1 MAADSPESFQEAL
14 QKALKKSKKFGSSPS
29 SVRNE
34 LGKIPPQATDLEE
47 AVLGAIMLERDA
59 FYEIMDI
66 LSPESFYRDE
76 HQEIYRGAIQ
86 LFEKSQ
92 PIDILTLTEHLRQQG
107 KLDFVG
113 GPYALTELT
122 NRVGSAANIQYH
134 ARIIQEKYILREL
147 IRISSGIQSKAF
159 DPQTDVF
166 ELLDEAENDLFSIS
180 EGNFKNQ
187 DRSMSS
193 LISEAITQIEE
204 LKDKTEG
211 LTGIGSGYTDLD
223 RITSGW
229 QRSDLIILAAR
240 PAMGKT
246 AFVLGLA
253 RNAAVDFNV
262 PVALFSLEMSSLQLV
277 NRLISSEAQIKGDK
291 LRSGNLEE
299 YELAQLHSKIDKL
312 STAKIFIDD
321 TPALNVFDLR
331 AKARRLKDRHGI
343 GMIVIDYLQLMSGGG
358 EGKGQSGG
366 GNREQEISKISR
378 SLKGLAKDLNVP
390 VIALSQ
396 LSRAVETRGGT
407 KRPML
412 SDLRES
418 GSIEQDADQ
427 VMFLYRGEYYGF
439 EQDEDG
445 NPCQGV
451 GEVIIAKN
459 RHGSTAN
466 VRLRFI
472 GEYAKFANLDEFSY
486 SDTPTPDVG
495 DEGYIKRG
503 SSMNEDG
510 EDPLDTPF

>member
-1 MAADSPESFQEAL
+1 MSETPEAFQDSL
-14 QKALKKSKKFGSSPS
+14 KKALRKQKPKGNNFQ
-29 SVRNE
+29 NE
-34 LGKIPPQATDLEE
+34 LGKLPPQAIELEE

-59 FYEIMDI
+59 LYEVMDI
-66 LSPESFYRDE
+66 LRPESFYRDE
-76 HQEIYRGAIQ
+76 HSEVYISAIT

-92 PIDILTLTEHLRQQG
+92 PVDILTVAENLKSRG
-107 KLDFVG
+107 KLEHVG
-113 GPYALTELT
+113 GPYFLSKLTDK
-122 NRVGSAANIQYH
+122 VSSAANIQYH

-147 IRISSGIQSKAF
+147 IRISSDLQTKAY

-166 ELLDEAENDLFSIS
+166 ELLDAAEQDLFGIS

-187 DRSMSS
+187 DEKMST
-193 LISEAITQIEE
+193 LIQKAIAQIEE
-204 LKDKTEG
+204 LKDREEG
-211 LTGIGSGYTDLD
+211 LTGIGSGYTALD

-229 QRSDLIILAAR
+229 QRSDLIIIAAR

-253 RNAAVDFNV
+253 RNAAVDFGV

-277 NRLISSEAQIKGDK
+277 NRLISSEAEISSEK
-291 LRSGNLEE
+291 LRSGNLQEHE
-299 YELAQLHSKIDKL
+299 FHQLHSKIDKL
-312 STAKIFIDD
+312 GEAKIFIDD
-321 TPALNVFDLR
+321 TPGLNIFDLR

-343 GMIVIDYLQLMSGGG
+343 GIIIIDYLQLMSGGG
-358 EGKGQSGG
+358 DNKGG

-396 LSRAVETRGGT
+396 LSRAVESRGGT
-407 KRPML
+407 KKPML

-439 EQDEDG
+439 DTDEDG
-445 NPCQGV
+445 NPTLGT

-459 RHGSTAN
+459 RHGSVDN

-472 GEYAKFANLDEFSY
+472 KEFAKFVDYENFGDLQDGDFMRQGLDAVITKQSKMN
-486 SDTPTPDVG
+486 SDD
-495 DEGYIKRG
+495 
-503 SSMNEDG
+503 
-510 EDPLDTPF
+510 

>member
-1 MAADSPESFQEAL
+1 MATDTPESFQDAL
-14 QKALKKSKKFGSSPS
+14 QRALKKSKKLSTSSS
-29 SVRNE
+29 IRNE

-59 FYEIMDI
+59 LYEVMDI
-66 LSPESFYRDE
+66 LAPDSFYRDE
-76 HQEIYRGAIQ
+76 HKEIYRAAIE

-92 PIDILTLTEHLRQQG
+92 PIDILTITEHLRHKA

-113 GPYALTELT
+113 GAYALTELT

-147 IRISSGIQSKAF
+147 IRISSGIQTKAF

-166 ELLDEAENDLFSIS
+166 ELLDEAENDLFGIS

-204 LKDKTEG
+204 LKNKTDG
-211 LTGIGSGYTDLD
+211 LTGIGSGFTELD

-246 AFVLGLA
+246 AFVLSLA
-253 RNAAVDFNV
+253 RNAAVDFNI
-262 PVALFSLEMSSLQLV
+262 PVAIFSLEMSSLQLV
-277 NRLISSEAQIKGDK
+277 NRLISAEAHIKSDK

-299 YELAQLHSKIDKL
+299 YELAQLHAKIDKL
-312 STAKIFIDD
+312 SNAKIFIDD

-343 GMIVIDYLQLMSGGG
+343 QMIIIDYLQLMSGGG
-358 EGKGQSGG
+358 EGKGQNGG

-378 SLKGLAKDLNVP
+378 SLKGLAKDLHVP

-427 VMFLYRGEYYGF
+427 VLFLYRGEYYGF
-439 EQDEDG
+439 EQDEEG

-459 RHGSTAN
+459 RHGSTDN
-466 VRLRFI
+466 VRLRFV
-472 GEYAKFANLDEFSY
+472 GEFAKFANLEDFSY
-486 SDTPTPDVG
+486 NESLASDG
-495 DEGYIKRG
+495 DEGFIKRA
-503 SSMNEDG
+503 SVMNNEEEGD
-510 EDPLDTPF
+510 DPLDVPF

>member
-14 QKALKKSKKFGSSPS
+14 QKALKKSKKQSAGSIRS
-29 SVRNE
+29 E
-34 LGKIPPQATDLEE
+34 LGKIPPQALDLEE

-59 FYEIMDI
+59 LYEVMDI
-66 LSPESFYRDE
+66 LKMESFYREE
-76 HQEIYRGAIQ
+76 HMEIYKASIE

-92 PIDILTLTEHLRQQG
+92 PIDILTVTDHLRKNG
-107 KLDFVG
+107 KLEFIG
-113 GPYALTELT
+113 GPYTLTSLT
-122 NRVGSAANIQYH
+122 NKVGSAANIQYH

-147 IRISSGIQSKAF
+147 IRISSQVQTEAF

-166 ELLDEAENDLFSIS
+166 ELLDRAENDLFGIS

-193 LISEAITQIEE
+193 LISEAITNIEE

-211 LTGIGSGYTDLD
+211 LTGIGSGFTELD

-246 AFVLGLA
+246 AFVLSMA
-253 RNAAVDFNV
+253 RNAAVDFNI
-262 PVALFSLEMSSLQLV
+262 PVALFSLEMSNLQLV
-277 NRLISSEAQIKGDK
+277 NRLISAEAHIKGDK
-291 LRSGNLEE
+291 LRNGQLEE
-299 YELAQLHSKIDKL
+299 YELQQLHTKIDKL
-312 STAKIFIDD
+312 SNAKIFIDD

-331 AKARRLKDRHGI
+331 AKARRLKDRHDI
-343 GMIVIDYLQLMSGGG
+343 GMIIIDYLQLMSAGG
-358 EGKGQSGG
+358 EGKGQG

-427 VMFLYRGEYYGF
+427 VLFLYRGEYYGF
-439 EQDEDG
+439 DQDEDG

-459 RHGSTAN
+459 RHGSTDN
-466 VRLRFI
+466 VRLRFV
-472 GEYAKFANLDEFSY
+472 GDYAKFTNLDEFSY
-486 SDTPTPDVG
+486 NDSPGMETDDG
-495 DEGYIKRG
+495 FIKLG
-503 SSMNEDG
+503 SSMNKEESN
-510 EDPLDTPF
+510 EDPLDVPF

>member
-1 MAADSPESFQEAL
+1 MATDTPESFQDAL
-14 QKALKKSKKFGSSPS
+14 QKALKKSKKFTNTSNI
-29 SVRNE
+29 RNE
-34 LGKIPPQATDLEE
+34 LGKIPPQALDLEE

-59 FYEIMDI
+59 LYEVMDI
-66 LSPESFYRDE
+66 LTPESFYREE
-76 HQEIYRGAIQ
+76 HAEIYKACVG

-92 PIDILTLTEHLRQQG
+92 PIDILTVTEYLRNKG

-113 GPYALTELT
+113 GPYGLTEFT
-122 NRVGSAANIQYH
+122 NRVGSAANIQFH

-147 IRISSGIQSKAF
+147 IRISSGVQTKAY

-166 ELLDEAENDLFSIS
+166 ELLDEAENDLFGIS

-187 DRSMSS
+187 DRSMGS
-193 LISEAITQIEE
+193 LISEAITNIEE
-204 LKDKTEG
+204 LKDKTDG
-211 LTGIGSGYTDLD
+211 LTGIGSGFTELD

-246 AFVLGLA
+246 AFVLSLA
-253 RNAAVDFNV
+253 RNAAVDFNI
-262 PVALFSLEMSSLQLV
+262 PVALFSLEMSNLQLV
-277 NRLISSEAQIKGDK
+277 NRLISSEAHIRGDK
-291 LRSGNLEE
+291 LRNGNLEE

-312 STAKIFIDD
+312 SNAKIFIDD

-343 GMIVIDYLQLMSGGG
+343 GMIVIDYLQLMSGGTDN
-358 EGKGQSGG
+358 KGQ

-459 RHGSTAN
+459 RHGGTAN
-466 VRLRFI
+466 VRLRFV
-472 GEYAKFANLDEFSY
+472 GEFAKFTNLDEFSSF
-486 SDTPTPDVG
+486 SDPATQQT
-495 DEGYIKRG
+495 DEGFIKRG
-503 SSMNEDG
+503 SSMNEQEG
-510 EDPLDTPF
+510 EDPLDAPF

>member
-1 MAADSPESFQEAL
+1 MATDTPESFQQSL
-14 QKALKKSKKFGSSPS
+14 QSALKKAKKSNRPNHG
-29 SVRNE
+29 E
-34 LGKIPPQATDLEE
+34 MGKLTPQAIDLEE
-47 AVLGAIMLERDA
+47 AVLGAILLERDGL
-59 FYEIMDI
+59 YEVMDI
-66 LSPESFYRDE
+66 LRPESFYREE
-76 HQEIYRGAIQ
+76 HCEIYKVTIE

-92 PIDILTLTEHLRQQG
+92 PVDILTVTELLRQKG
-107 KLDFVG
+107 KLEFIG
-113 GPYALTELT
+113 GAYYLSELT
-122 NRVGSAANIQYH
+122 NKIASAANIQYH

-147 IRISSGIQSKAF
+147 IRISSQVSTKAF

-166 ELLDEAENDLFSIS
+166 ELLDEAETDLFNIS

-187 DRSMSS
+187 DKSMST

-204 LKDKTEG
+204 LKDKTDG
-211 LTGIGSGYTDLD
+211 LTGIGSGYAALD

-253 RNAAVDFNV
+253 RNAAIEFNI
-262 PVALFSLEMSSLQLV
+262 PVAIFSLEMSNLQLV
-277 NRLISSEAQIKGDK
+277 NRLIASEAHIQSDK
-291 LRSGNLEE
+291 LRSGNLQE
-299 YELAQLHSKIDKL
+299 YELAQLHAKVDKL
-312 STAKIFIDD
+312 SSAKIFIDD

-331 AKARRLKDRHGI
+331 AKARRLKDRHGVELI
-343 GMIVIDYLQLMSGGG
+343 IIDYLQLMSGGT
-358 EGKGQSGG
+358 EGKGG

-407 KRPML
+407 KRPQL

-427 VMFLYRGEYYGF
+427 VMFLYRAEYYDF

-445 NPCQGV
+445 NPTSGV

-466 VRLRFI
+466 VKLRFI
-472 GEYAKFANLDEFSY
+472 KEFAKFADLDEFADS
-486 SDTPTPDVG
+486 PGLG
-495 DEGYIKRG
+495 DLGGDSFIKRS
-503 SSMNEDG
+503 SSMNEGD
-510 EDPLDTPF
+510 DPLEH

>member
-1 MAADSPESFQEAL
+1 MAADTPESFQDAL
-14 QKALKKSKKFGSSPS
+14 QKALKKSKRSTASAI
-29 SVRNE
+29 RNE
-34 LGKIPPQATDLEE
+34 LGKIPPQALDLEE

-59 FYEIMDI
+59 LYEVMDI
-66 LSPESFYRDE
+66 LRPESFYRDE
-76 HQEIYRGAIQ
+76 HMEIYKAAIE

-92 PIDILTLTEHLRQQG
+92 PIDILTVTEHLRKAG

-113 GPYALTELT
+113 GPYTLTSLT

-147 IRISSGIQSKAF
+147 IRISGNIQTHAF

-166 ELLDEAENDLFSIS
+166 ELLDQAENDLFSIS

-211 LTGIGSGYTDLD
+211 LTGIGSGFTDLD

-253 RNAAVDFNV
+253 RNAAVDFNI
-262 PVALFSLEMSSLQLV
+262 PVAVFSLEMSNLQLV
-277 NRLISSEAQIKGDK
+277 NRLISSEAHIKGDK
-291 LRSGNLEE
+291 LRNGNLEE
-299 YELAQLHSKIDKL
+299 YELQQLHSKIDKL
-312 STAKIFIDD
+312 SNAKIFIDD

-343 GMIVIDYLQLMSGGG
+343 GMIIIDYLQLMSGGG
-358 EGKGQSGG
+358 EGKGQG

-427 VMFLYRGEYYGF
+427 VLFLYRGEYYGF

-472 GEYAKFANLDEFSY
+472 GDYAKFSNLDEFSFN
-486 SDTPTPDVG
+486 DPTG
-495 DEGYIKRG
+495 IETDEGFIKLG
-503 SSMNEDG
+503 SSMNKEEEG
-510 EDPLDTPF
+510 EDPLDVPF

>member
-14 QKALKKSKKFGSSPS
+14 QKALKKSKKQSASSI
-29 SVRNE
+29 RTE
-34 LGKIPPQATDLEE
+34 LGKIPPQALDLEE

-59 FYEIMDI
+59 LYEVMDI
-66 LSPESFYRDE
+66 LKMESFYREE
-76 HQEIYRGAIQ
+76 HMEIYKAAIE

-92 PIDILTLTEHLRQQG
+92 PIDILTVTEHLRKNG
-107 KLDFVG
+107 KLEFIG
-113 GPYALTELT
+113 GPYALTQLT

-147 IRISSGIQSKAF
+147 IRISSAVQTEAF

-166 ELLDEAENDLFSIS
+166 ELLDRAENDLFGIS

-193 LISEAITQIEE
+193 LISEAITNIEE

-211 LTGIGSGYTDLD
+211 LTGIGSGFTELD

-246 AFVLGLA
+246 AFVLSMA
-253 RNAAVDFNV
+253 RNAAVDFDV
-262 PVALFSLEMSSLQLV
+262 PVALFSLEMSNLQLV
-277 NRLISSEAQIKGDK
+277 NRLISAEAHIKGDK
-291 LRSGNLEE
+291 LRNGNLEE
-299 YELAQLHSKIDKL
+299 YELQQLHSKIDKL
-312 STAKIFIDD
+312 SNAKIFIDD

-331 AKARRLKDRHGI
+331 AKARRLKDRHDI
-343 GMIVIDYLQLMSGGG
+343 GMIIIDYLQLMSAGG
-358 EGKGQSGG
+358 EGKGQG

-427 VMFLYRGEYYGF
+427 VLFLYRGEYYGF
-439 EQDEDG
+439 DQDEDG

-459 RHGSTAN
+459 RHGSTDN
-466 VRLRFI
+466 VRLRFV
-472 GEYAKFANLDEFSY
+472 GDYAKFANLDEFSY
-486 SDTPTPDVG
+486 NDSPGMETDDG
-495 DEGYIKRG
+495 FIKLG
-503 SSMNEDG
+503 SSMNKEESN
-510 EDPLDTPF
+510 EDPLDVPF